1 MSRYRNELDD
11 ADDKL
16 VGDIRNYVP
25 KYLSGK
31 KEEKKMSSHHDKLNI
46 MTTEE
51 ILKKNV
57 YDLQEQLVVANKRVR
72 AFMDK
77 VIDLNEKISEIDH
90 YISGMEI
97 YLSDVKGLLNDQRK

>member
-1 MSRYRNELDD
+1 MS
-11 ADDKL
+11 
-16 VGDIRNYVP
+16 
-25 KYLSGK
+25 
-31 KEEKKMSSHHDKLNI
+31 
-46 MTTEE
+46 TEE

-77 VIDLNEKISEIDH
+77 VIDLNEKISEINQ

-97 YLSDVKGLLNDQRK
+97 YLSDVKRLLDDK

>member
-1 MSRYRNELDD
+1 MSRYRNEFDD
-11 ADDKL
+11 DDKL
-16 VGDIRNYVP
+16 VRDIRNYVP

-97 YLSDVKGLLNDQRK
+97 YLSDVKRLLDDK

>member
-77 VIDLNEKISEIDH
+77 VIDLNEKISEINQ
-90 YISGMEI
+90 YISGIEI
-97 YLSDVKGLLNDQRK
+97 CLSDVKRLHDD

>member
-1 MSRYRNELDD
+1 M
-11 ADDKL
+11 
-16 VGDIRNYVP
+16 
-25 KYLSGK
+25 YLSISPVRRMK
-31 KEEKKMSSHHDKLNI
+31 RMSSHHDNLNI

>member
-1 MSRYRNELDD
+1 
-11 ADDKL
+11 
-16 VGDIRNYVP
+16 
-25 KYLSGK
+25 
-31 KEEKKMSSHHDKLNI
+31 MSSHHDNLNI

-77 VIDLNEKISEIDH
+77 VIDLNENISEIDH

-97 YLSDVKGLLNDQRK
+97 YLSDVKRLLDDQRE

>member
-1 MSRYRNELDD
+1 MSRYRNEFDD
-11 ADDKL
+11 DDKL
-16 VGDIRNYVP
+16 VRDIRIYVP

-77 VIDLNEKISEIDH
+77 VIDLNEKISEINQ

-97 YLSDVKGLLNDQRK
+97 YLSDVKGLLDDK

>member
-1 MSRYRNELDD
+1 M
-11 ADDKL
+11 
-16 VGDIRNYVP
+16 
-25 KYLSGK
+25 
-31 KEEKKMSSHHDKLNI
+31 KKMSSHHDKLNI

-77 VIDLNEKISEIDH
+77 VIDLNEKISEINQ

-97 YLSDVKGLLNDQRK
+97 YLSDVKRLLDDK